1 MQNKI
6 IAPILVGQ
14 GMAGQAILKSLA
26 IISQMDPDLNIAPI
40 QIVPRGTPL
49 HPYNST
55 EMMNVLFLAGPSGL
69 HAQQIEEGDAAGFHA
84 IATEKP
90 VCVRSEELD
99 RLSNIRT
106 PVTVFHGYRV
116 LWGTQTIKQMID
128 AGELGEIFS
137 FEARYWQSSAA
148 RNALENNPEK
158 RIWKNDLDL
167 NGPTDALVDLGSHV
181 TDICLYLM
189 ADVPLES
196 KCWLGYRNAAAPH
209 RDTHIHLIMKFP
221 GDRRA
226 LASISKT
233 VHGAANNLEYT
244 VIGSRGTA
252 TWRFLNPDE
261 IQCGAGNR
269 VTTIFRGK
277 NNPSSGAAPFH
288 GLGWLEGYVEITRH
302 TLRHACGLEFM
313 PVPTLKETLLVMQTL
328 LSAERL

>member
-1 MQNKI
+1 MQNKM

-26 IISQMDPDLNIAPI
+26 IVSLMDPDLKIAPV
-40 QIVPRGTPL
+40 QIVPRGMPL
-49 HPYNST
+49 HPLNST
-55 EMMNVLFLAGPSGL
+55 ETMNVLFLAGPSGL
-69 HAQQIEEGDAAGFHA
+69 HAKQIVEGDAAGFHA
-84 IATEKP
+84 IAVEKP

-99 RLSNIRT
+99 TLSKIRAL
-106 PVTVFHGYRV
+106 VTVFHGYRV

-148 RNALENNPEK
+148 GSSLENIPEK
-158 RIWKNDLDL
+158 RIWKNCLDL

-196 KCWLGYRNAAAPH
+196 KCWLGYRNAIAPH
-209 RDTHIHLIMKFP
+209 RDTHIHLTMKFP

-233 VHGAANNLEYT
+233 VHGASNNLEYT
-244 VIGSRGTA
+244 VMGSRGTA
-252 TWRFLNPDE
+252 TWCFLTPDE
-261 IQCGAGNR
+261 IKWGSGNC
-269 VTTIFRGK
+269 VTTILRET

-302 TLRHACGLEFM
+302 TLRLAYGLDSI
-313 PVPTLKETLLVMQTL
+313 PIPTLKEASLVMQTL
-328 LSAERL
+328 LNAERL